1 MPFIRTGDIVTHY
14 LLEGPENAPVVMFS
28 NSLGTSLAIWE
39 NQAAALRGKYRV
51 LRYDTRGHGLTDAPD
66 AGEAGYSM
74 DMLADDAA
82 ALIKALGLKKVH
94 LCGLSVGGML
104 GQKLAAKAPELLA
117 SLILTD
123 TASQMSQTIWDERI
137 AAIRKANS
145 IAGTV
150 DATMERWF
158 TKPFRDRDPIAIA
171 GIRNMYGRTPVA
183 GYLGCAVA
191 IRNMDLRPDDAVI
204 VCPTLI
210 LVGEQDPATTVTEA
224 RKLNTAIKGSKLTII
239 PEAAHI
245 TVIEQAAAVTRAL
258 TDWLAAQ

>member
-1 MPFIRTGDIVTHY
+1 
-14 LLEGPENAPVVMFS
+14 
-28 NSLGTSLAIWE
+28 
-39 NQAAALRGKYRV
+39 
-51 LRYDTRGHGLTDAPD
+51 
-66 AGEAGYSM
+66 M

-82 ALIKALGLKKVH
+82 ALIKALGLKRVH

-123 TASQMSQTIWDERI
+123 TASQMSQTVWDERI
-137 AAIRKANS
+137 AAIRKADS

-158 TKPFRDRDPIAIA
+158 TKPFRDRDPAAIA

-191 IRNMDLRPDDAVI
+191 IRNMDLRPDDADDRL
-204 VCPTLI
+204 PDL
-210 LVGEQDPATTVTEA
+210 DPCRRAGSGDHGRRGAQAQHRDQGLEA
-224 RKLNTAIKGSKLTII
+224 DDHSAKPRISA
-239 PEAAHI
+239 
-245 TVIEQAAAVTRAL
+245 
-258 TDWLAAQ
+258 